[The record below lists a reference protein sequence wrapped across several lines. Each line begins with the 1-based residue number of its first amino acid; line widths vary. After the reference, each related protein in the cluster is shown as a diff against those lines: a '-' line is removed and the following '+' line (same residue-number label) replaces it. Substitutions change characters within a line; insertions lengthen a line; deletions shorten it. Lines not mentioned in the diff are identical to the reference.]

1 MVITPEKHN
10 SMTTSFSMTIWQC
23 TVGDFLKIKFFLS
36 LFVFSLFVF
45 CLIVCLRVQAP
56 RSVCYA
62 KRQICLIGNY
72 SRETQLDDDFLFHD
86 DLAVTTNTQWGVLK
100 FKTLLLFVCL
110 YVGSRVQA
118 PRSFCYAK
126 REIWLIGNYS
136 RETQLDDDFL
146 FHDDLAVHCGGFS
159 KYYL

>member
-1 MVITPEKHN
+1 MFDLGLH
-10 SMTTSFSMTIWQC
+10 Q
-23 TVGDFLKIKFFLS
+23 KIASGKMPLS
-36 LFVFSLFVF
+36 WE
-45 CLIVCLRVQAP
+45 
-56 RSVCYA
+56 
-62 KRQICLIGNY
+62 ICLIGNY
-72 SRETQLDDDFLFHD
+72 SREAQLDDDFLFHD

-159 KYYL
+159 KYHFPISIFLFSVLVFV